1 MKSPEGKIIEILGHI
16 NDPESD
22 VLSVVRALDIP
33 VDFPDEV
40 MDSLSQIPDFVSASE
55 MAGRTDLR
63 HLQTVTI
70 DGEDAKDLDDA
81 ITLYEAD
88 GMYKLGVHIADV
100 THYVKENSP
109 LDKGS
114 LWGKFLR

>member
-1 MKSPEGKIIEILGHI
+1 MGAMAGHKVVAEIISYGDKVKSPEGKIIEILGHI

-40 MDSLSQIPDFVSASE
+40 MDSLAQIPDSVSTSE

-63 HLQTVTI
+63 YLQTVTI

-81 ITLYEAD
+81 ITLYEK
-88 GMYKLGVHIADV
+88 MVCTSWVFI
-100 THYVKENSP
+100 
-109 LDKGS
+109 
-114 LWGKFLR
+114 